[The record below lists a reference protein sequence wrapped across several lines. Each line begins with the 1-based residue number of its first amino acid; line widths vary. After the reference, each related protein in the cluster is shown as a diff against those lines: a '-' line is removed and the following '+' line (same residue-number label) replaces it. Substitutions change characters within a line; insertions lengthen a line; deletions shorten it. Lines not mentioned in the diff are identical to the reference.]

1 LSEVKCKGCGNPLR
15 EGKIITFIQDRIL
28 GTRIVIECSKCG
40 RLHRFQIKEG

>member
-1 LSEVKCKGCGNPLR
+1 MSDVKCKRCSTPLKD
-15 EGKIITFIQDRIL
+15 GKIVQFLQDDVL